1 MTESDARRPPCSNIN
16 KTVISL
22 WFYKLDPK
30 GGRHD
35 IMSQTSPQIQL
46 SCKNVIEI

>member
-22 WFYKLDPK
+22 WFYKLDRK
-30 GGRHD
+30 GWVQD
-35 IMSQTSPQIQL
+35 INFTNIATDTA
-46 SCKNVIEI
+46 